1 MGSIAS
7 TYEKKEVMSNEM
19 WLACL
24 LLDYIECKEF
34 NTKGHLAFHE

>member
-24 LLDYIECKEF
+24 KLDYIEWKEL
-34 NTKGHLAFHE
+34 NKEGHMAYYE